1 LCLGEQIIEKEK
13 RDPYEEVEILLR
25 YGEHPNIITPRDVYD
40 NGRVVYLVTDLMLGG
55 ELLDRIL
62 KQKVFSEREAST
74 VMVTVVQ
81 TVYYLHCKGVCT
93 NLNFCHR
100 LKSL

>member
-1 LCLGEQIIEKEK
+1 MCVCVCVAQ
-13 RDPYEEVEILLR
+13 
-25 YGEHPNIITPRDVYD
+25 VYD
-40 NGRVVYLVTDLMLGG
+40 NGRHIYLVTDLMLGG

-81 TVYYLHCKGVCT
+81 TVYYLHCKGVGSSH
-93 NLNFCHR
+93 NLLYN
-100 LKSL
+100 